1 MNKKRFYKKSLVCGV
16 PILKYSC
23 FFYLLWV
30 ELEPKT
36 GVVAAFELRL
46 RHLSKKAVT
55 RIAFKNTV
63 AFTLVLLY
71 KKTLTITMSSLKK
84 R

>member
-1 MNKKRFYKKSLVCGV
+1 M
-16 PILKYSC
+16 
-23 FFYLLWV
+23 

-36 GVVAAFELRL
+36 RVVAGFELQL

-55 RIAFKNTV
+55 RIVFKNTV

-71 KKTLTITMSSLKK
+71 KKHQNTVAFTQVLLYKK
-84 R
+84 HLNTVAFTQVLLYKNTRIR